1 MPTTWVGAIK
11 PCLISLIDLI
21 ISNPGS
27 EAPYQHVIHLIFDKP
42 TVLISICNPCHLT
55 FSYLSV
61 IQKNCSNGSS
71 YTHDSLPITTLD
83 IAQSDSQKRL
93 RLMSPAAVM
102 SGLPR
107 VLLLSPPS
115 LSSNPD
121 KLAEL
126 INQYDKNARD
136 LQMLDRLAAGLVSLP
151 ESTYSLVLLLTGI
164 DGTNVEGERLVG
176 RDTLQQI
183 SRALQSGGVMK
194 YQDGSPTAINESTRT
209 EAILCGLTVNDKGEL
224 LKPAFEEQSVS
235 LPFSFNKSRKPK
247 KDANSNKNGQ
257 QPAVLQNNIVILD
270 NNTNDVFNTPYGD
283 DDEEL
288 IDEDELI
295 DADELERPIIQRKA

>member
-1 MPTTWVGAIK
+1 
-11 PCLISLIDLI
+11 
-21 ISNPGS
+21 
-27 EAPYQHVIHLIFDKP
+27 
-42 TVLISICNPCHLT
+42 
-55 FSYLSV
+55 
-61 IQKNCSNGSS
+61 
-71 YTHDSLPITTLD
+71 
-83 IAQSDSQKRL
+83 
-93 RLMSPAAVM
+93 MSPAAVM

-247 KDANSNKNGQ
+247 KDTNSNKNEQ

-270 NNTNDVFNTPYGD
+270 NNTNDVFNTPDGD

-295 DADELERPIIQRKA
+295 DADELERPIIQPQKLQAEDKLQRANADEKLSALKLNSGEIAEVDFTVQGKTGSCGNCSLGDAFRCDGCPYIGLPPFKPGEEVKLFDNDVQL

>member
-1 MPTTWVGAIK
+1 
-11 PCLISLIDLI
+11 
-21 ISNPGS
+21 
-27 EAPYQHVIHLIFDKP
+27 
-42 TVLISICNPCHLT
+42 
-55 FSYLSV
+55 
-61 IQKNCSNGSS
+61 
-71 YTHDSLPITTLD
+71 
-83 IAQSDSQKRL
+83 
-93 RLMSPAAVM
+93 M

-151 ESTYSLVLLLTGI
+151 ESTYNLVLLLTGI
-164 DGTNVEGERLVG
+164 DGTNAEGERLVG

-194 YQDGSPTAINESTRT
+194 YQDGSPAAINEPTRT
-209 EAILCGLTVNDKGEL
+209 EAILCGFTVNDKGEL
-224 LKPAFEEQSVS
+224 MKPAFEEQSVS
-235 LPFSFNKSRKPK
+235 LSFSFNKSRKPK
-247 KDANSNKNGQ
+247 KDTNSNKNEQ
-257 QPAVLQNNIVILD
+257 QPAVLQNNIVMLD
-270 NNTNDVFNTPYGD
+270 NNTNNVFNTPDGD

-295 DADELERPIIQRKA
+295 DADELERPIIQPPECRPKAGKRRRACKDCTCGLAQKLQAEDKLQRANADEKLSALKLNSGEIAEVDFTVQGKTGSCGNCSLGDAFRCDGCPYIGLPPFKPGEEVKLFDNDVQL

>member
-1 MPTTWVGAIK
+1 
-11 PCLISLIDLI
+11 
-21 ISNPGS
+21 
-27 EAPYQHVIHLIFDKP
+27 
-42 TVLISICNPCHLT
+42 
-55 FSYLSV
+55 
-61 IQKNCSNGSS
+61 
-71 YTHDSLPITTLD
+71 
-83 IAQSDSQKRL
+83 
-93 RLMSPAAVM
+93 M

-151 ESTYSLVLLLTGI
+151 ESTYNLVLLLTGI
-164 DGTNVEGERLVG
+164 DGTNAEGERLVG

-194 YQDGSPTAINESTRT
+194 YQDGSPAAINEPTRT
-209 EAILCGLTVNDKGEL
+209 EAILCGFTVNDKGEL
-224 LKPAFEEQSVS
+224 MKPAFEEQSVS
-235 LPFSFNKSRKPK
+235 LSFSFNKSRKPK
-247 KDANSNKNGQ
+247 KDTNSNKNEQ
-257 QPAVLQNNIVILD
+257 QPAVLQNNIVMLD
-270 NNTNDVFNTPYGD
+270 NNTNNVFNTPDGD